1 MKVKYF
7 KKKFDLIKKIILLF
21 LILDSFYS
29 SAQKPI
35 VFGVNF
41 NSNWYDLTNLSKLTY
56 WNQDEGAK
64 QRGDDNGLSWVIV
77 EFEYSKNKLDK
88 RLLDLDLDETYMGF
102 RKGNESNLSSLQ
114 PEMLLFSK
122 IYNPNERFYEKAVQ
136 DRRMLERM
144 IGSNI
149 GNETILFDDENAF
162 AAKWSNQFGTAIL
175 TCRFDDHEIILMYLL
190 RDSNKSLTLDKNGRI
205 LFN

>member
-1 MKVKYF
+1 MS
-7 KKKFDLIKKIILLF
+7 F
-21 LILDSFYS
+21 LILTSFFTT
-29 SAQKPI
+29 AQKPI

-41 NSNWYDLTNLSKLTY
+41 NSNWYDLTNLSGLEY
-56 WNQDEGAK
+56 WTQDEGAK

-88 RLLDLDLDETYMGF
+88 SLLDLALDETYMGF
-102 RKGNESNLSSLQ
+102 RKGNFSTLKSLQ
-114 PEMLLFSK
+114 PELLLFTK
-122 IYNPNERFYEKAVQ
+122 IYNPNERFYERAVQ

-144 IGSNI
+144 IGYNL
-149 GNETILFDDENAF
+149 GNETILVDDENAF

-190 RDSNKSLTLDKNGRI
+190 KESNKTLTIDKNGRI

>member
-1 MKVKYF
+1 MRS
-7 KKKFDLIKKIILLF
+7 KFSLIMIPSANKIILSLF
-21 LILDSFYS
+21 LLNSIFC

-41 NSNWYDLTNLSKLTY
+41 NSNWYELTNYQAFTY
-56 WNQDEGAK
+56 WRQDEGAK
-64 QRGDDNGLSWVIV
+64 ERGDDNGLSWVIV

-88 RLLDLDLDETYMGF
+88 RLLDLGLDETYIGF
-102 RKGNESNLSSLQ
+102 RKGNYSNLKTLQ

-122 IYNPNERFYEKAVQ
+122 NYNPNERFYEKAVQ
-136 DRRMLERM
+136 DRRILERM
-144 IGSNI
+144 ISSNL
-149 GNETILFDDENAF
+149 GNETILVDDENAF

-175 TCRFDDHEIILMYLL
+175 TCRFDDHEIILMYLIKE
-190 RDSNKSLTLDKNGRI
+190 SNKTLTIDKNGRI

>member
-1 MKVKYF
+1 MKVKYSTIEISII
-7 KKKFDLIKKIILLF
+7 KKFILSF
-21 LILDSFYS
+21 LILTSFIS
-29 SAQKPI
+29 TAQKPI

-41 NSNWYDLTNLSKLTY
+41 NSNWYDLTNLSKRTY
-56 WNQDEGAK
+56 WTQDEGAK

-136 DRRMLERM
+136 DRRMLEKM

-190 RDSNKSLTLDKNGRI
+190 KDSNKSLTLDKNGRI

>member
-1 MKVKYF
+1 M
-7 KKKFDLIKKIILLF
+7 
-21 LILDSFYS
+21 ILDSFFS

-41 NSNWYDLTNLSKLTY
+41 NSNWYDLTNLSKLNY
-56 WNQDEGAK
+56 WTQDGGAK
-64 QRGDDNGLSWVIV
+64 ERGDENGLAWVIV

-88 RLLDLDLDETYMGF
+88 RLLDLNLDETYMGF

-136 DRRMLERM
+136 DRRVLERM
-144 IGSNI
+144 IGSYI

-162 AAKWSNQFGTAIL
+162 AAKWSNQYGSAIL

-190 RDSNKSLTLDKNGRI
+190 KTSNKTLTIDKNGRI
-205 LFN
+205 VFN